1 MMNQSVQSVLR
12 LLPSVDALLQNA
24 EIQQA
29 LLRYPRKLVV
39 ESIRF
44 ILESKRRS
52 LREHPEPVDDMEPGA
67 PQLVSDIL
75 AHLAVAGD
83 FTLRPV
89 VNGTGI
95 IIHTNLGRSLL
106 AEEAIE
112 RLTVLCSSYNNLE
125 YDLEKGQRGSRYVH
139 AEAILCELT
148 GAEAALV
155 VNNNAGAVFLTL
167 NTLAQGKEVVV
178 SRGQLVEIGGSF
190 RIPDVMRSSGA
201 ILKEVGT
208 TNRTHL
214 RDYET
219 AIGPETALLMKVHTS
234 NYRIVGF
241 TSEVSL
247 EDMVGL
253 GRERGIP
260 VIEDLGSGSFVNFS
274 RYGLHGEP
282 TVQEALRAG
291 ADLVTFSGDKLLGG
305 PQAGVVLGRK
315 DLVSRCKKNPLTRAL
330 RVDKMTLAAL
340 EVTLRL
346 YRDERE
352 SLAKIPTL
360 RMITTPLEELERRAE
375 YLASL
380 ILETDTE
387 HRLDVKTQPGLSQV
401 GGGSLPAHEFTSRVV
416 AVRSATMG
424 SHTIESALRGNRPPI
439 IGRIESDQYLLDV
452 RTLQPGDESLIR
464 DAFRSLLS
472 RKPG

>member
-1 MMNQSVQSVLR
+1 MNRSDQSVLR
-12 LLPSVDALLQNA
+12 QLPSVDALLQSS

-39 ESIRF
+39 ESIRS
-44 ILESKRRS
+44 ILASRRQS
-52 LREHPEPVDDMEPGA
+52 RREQPGLVDAVELGPA
-67 PQLVSDIL
+67 QLVPDIL
-75 AHLAVAGD
+75 DHLAVAAD

-89 VNGTGI
+89 INATGI
-95 IIHTNLGRSLL
+95 IVHTNLGRSLL
-106 AEEAIE
+106 PEEAID
-112 RLTVLCSSYNNLE
+112 RLTLLCRSYNNLE
-125 YDLEKGQRGSRYVH
+125 YDLEKGRRGSRYVH
-139 AEAILCELT
+139 AEALLCELT

-201 ILKEVGT
+201 ILREVGT

-214 RDYET
+214 RDYE
-219 AIGPETALLMKVHTS
+219 AAVGPETALLMKVHTS

-241 TSEVSL
+241 TSEVPL
-247 EDMVGL
+247 QEMAAL
-253 GRERGIP
+253 GREKGIP
-260 VIEDLGSGSFVNFS
+260 VLEDLGSGSFVDLS
-274 RYGLHGEP
+274 RLGLQGEP
-282 TVQEALRAG
+282 TVQEAIKAG

-315 DLVSRCKKNPLTRAL
+315 DLVAKCKKNPLTRAL

-352 SLAKIPTL
+352 AVQKIPTL
-360 RMITTPLEELERRAE
+360 RMVTTSLEELERRAE
-375 YLASL
+375 ILATL
-380 ILETDTE
+380 ILEADVE
-387 HRLDVKTQPGLSQV
+387 HQLDVKTQPALSQV
-401 GGGSLPAHEFTSRVV
+401 GGGSLPALEFMSRAVS
-416 AVRSATMG
+416 VRSATM
-424 SHTIESALRGNRPPI
+424 SAHSIESALRGNSPPI
-439 IGRIESDQYLLDV
+439 IGRIESDQVLLDV
-452 RTLQPGDESLIR
+452 RTLQPGDDLHIQ
-464 DAFRSLLS
+464 DAFRSLLK
-472 RKPG
+472 RGPD

>member
-1 MMNQSVQSVLR
+1 V
-12 LLPSVDALLQNA
+12 
-24 EIQQA
+24 
-29 LLRYPRKLVV
+29 
-39 ESIRF
+39 
-44 ILESKRRS
+44 
-52 LREHPEPVDDMEPGA
+52 
-67 PQLVSDIL
+67 
-75 AHLAVAGD
+75 AVAAD

-106 AEEAIE
+106 PEAAIE
-112 RLTVLCSSYNNLE
+112 RLTVLCRSYNNLE
-125 YDLEKGQRGSRYVH
+125 YDLEQGRRGSRYVH

-201 ILKEVGT
+201 ILREVGT

-214 RDYET
+214 RDYE
-219 AIGPETALLMKVHTS
+219 AAVGPETALLMKVHTS

-241 TSEVSL
+241 TSEVPL
-247 EDMVGL
+247 QEMAAL
-253 GRERGIP
+253 GREKGIP
-260 VIEDLGSGSFVNFS
+260 VMEDLGSGSFVDLS
-274 RYGLHGEP
+274 RFGFPGET

-315 DLVSRCKKNPLTRAL
+315 DLVARCKKNPLTRAL

-352 SLAKIPTL
+352 SLAEIPTL
-360 RMITTPLEELERRAE
+360 RMITTPLEDLEKRAE
-375 YLASL
+375 NLASL
-380 ILETDTE
+380 IREVDTE
-387 HRLDVKTQPGLSQV
+387 GRLDVKTRPGLSQV
-401 GGGSLPAHEFTSRVV
+401 GGGSLPAYEFTSRVV
-416 AVRSATMG
+416 SVRSVRMSAQAT
-424 SHTIESALRGNRPPI
+424 EVALRANNPPI
-439 IGRIESDQYLLDV
+439 IGRIESDEVLLDV
-452 RTLQPGDESLIR
+452 RTLQPGDDLHIQ
-464 DAFRSLLS
+464 DAFRSLLK
-472 RKPG
+472 RGPD

>member
-1 MMNQSVQSVLR
+1 MNNSVQSVLR
-12 LLPSVDALLQNA
+12 QLPSVDALLQEP
-24 EIQQA
+24 EIQEA
-29 LLRYPRKLVV
+29 LLKYPRKLVV

-44 ILESKRRS
+44 ILDARRQS
-52 LREHPEPVDDMEPGA
+52 LLDSPEPVDAVELAA
-67 PQLVSDIL
+67 PKLVSDAL
-75 AHLAVAGD
+75 SHLAAASD

-89 VNGTGI
+89 VNGSGI
-95 IIHTNLGRSLL
+95 VIHTNLGRSLL
-106 AEEAIE
+106 PEEAIE
-112 RLTVLCSSYNNLE
+112 RLCILCRSYNNLE

-167 NTLAQGKEVVV
+167 NTLAQGKEVIV

-208 TNRTHL
+208 TNRTHP
-214 RDYET
+214 RDYEA
-219 AIGPETALLMKVHTS
+219 AIGPETGLLMKVHAS

-247 EDMVGL
+247 AEMVKL
-253 GRERGIP
+253 GREHSIP
-260 VIEDLGSGSFVNFS
+260 VVEDLGSGSFVDFS
-274 RYGLHGEP
+274 RYGLGGEP
-282 TVQEALRAG
+282 TVQGAVKGG

-305 PQAGVVLGRK
+305 PQAGIILGRK
-315 DLVSRCKKNPLTRAL
+315 DLVARCKKNPLTRAL

-352 SLAKIPTL
+352 ALSRIPTL
-360 RMITTPLEELERRAE
+360 RMITTPLEEIERQAE
-375 YLASL
+375 ILASL
-380 ILETDTE
+380 IREVDAGRTLEV
-387 HRLDVKTQPGLSQV
+387 HTQPGLSQV
-401 GGGSLPAHEFTSRVV
+401 GGGSLPAYDLMSRVV
-416 AVRSATMG
+416 SVRSATMG
-424 SHTIESALRGNRPPI
+424 SNKIEAALRNNRPPI
-439 IGRIESDQYLLDV
+439 IGRIESDQYILDV
-452 RTLQPGDESLIR
+452 RTLQKGDDAVIQE
-464 DAFRSLLS
+464 AFRLLLS
-472 RKPG
+472 GDS